1 MVDNY
6 LEGYIFNNMVE
17 YNTETLDAT
26 FAALADPT
34 RRAILEKLA
43 EGERS
48 VSELAL
54 PFDMSLAAVSKHIQ
68 LLTRANL
75 VSQHKKGRVRQCR
88 LEPEAFEAA
97 VNWIEHYRDFWTEK
111 FTALEAFLE
120 TEAKNSN
127 TKPKQR
133 KRKK

>member
-1 MVDNY
+1 MVDNHHSD
-6 LEGYIFNNMVE
+6 YIFNCMVE

-34 RRAILEKLA
+34 RRAILETLA
-43 EGERS
+43 EGEQS
-48 VSELAL
+48 VSELAA

-75 VSQHKKGRVRQCR
+75 ISQHKQGRVRQCR
-88 LEPEAFEAA
+88 LEPEALEAA
-97 VNWIEHYRDFWTEK
+97 VSWIEHYRSFWTDK
-111 FTALEAFLE
+111 FAALEEFLE
-120 TEAKNSN
+120 SDKKNSKAN
-127 TKPKQR
+127 TNQG

>member
-1 MVDNY
+1 
-6 LEGYIFNNMVE
+6 MVE
-17 YNTETLDAT
+17 YNTEILDAT

-43 EGERS
+43 GGEQS
-48 VSELAL
+48 VSELAT

-75 VSQHKKGRVRQCR
+75 ISQHKKGRVRQCR

-120 TEAKNSN
+120 NEATNPK
-127 TKPKQR
+127 TKPKQG

>member
-1 MVDNY
+1 
-6 LEGYIFNNMVE
+6 MVE
-17 YNTETLDAT
+17 YNAETLDAT

-34 RRAILEKLA
+34 RRAILERLA
-43 EGERS
+43 EGEHS
-48 VSELAL
+48 VSELAM

-75 VSQHKKGRVRQCR
+75 ISQHKEGRVRQCR

-97 VNWIEHYRDFWTEK
+97 VSWIEHYRDFWSEK
-111 FTALEAFLE
+111 FAALEVFLE
-120 TEAKNSN
+120 KESKESKRNQ
-127 TKPKQR
+127 KQR

>member
-1 MVDNY
+1 
-6 LEGYIFNNMVE
+6 MVE
-17 YNTETLDAT
+17 YNTENLDAT

-43 EGERS
+43 EGEQS
-48 VSELAL
+48 VSELAM

-97 VNWIEHYRDFWTEK
+97 VNWIEHYRDFWAEK

-120 TEAKNSN
+120 NEVKKSDM
-127 TKPKQR
+127 KPKQG